1 MKFSASVMEL
11 FCENSLKNIIDEDAF
26 LRYLKALRGDA
37 ESLLGS
43 ESFCYI
49 LAEGKGVN
57 SRILCIM
64 KN

>member
-1 MKFSASVMEL
+1 MEFSASVMEL
-11 FCENSLKNIIDEDAF
+11 FCENSLKNIDEDAF
-26 LRYLKALRGDA
+26 LRYLKALRGDTK
-37 ESLLGS
+37 SRLGS